1 MNYRCISS
9 TDTVAKYLAKTL
21 QAHLAAG
28 EDVLWLVSGGS
39 AIATAVAV
47 ADTLKHSD
55 LSKLSVS
62 LVDERYGPIGHD
74 AENWRQLLEAGF
86 DLPTARLYRPLTGQ
100 GRAETTM
107 AFNLWLAEHISGA
120 DYSIGLFGVGTD
132 GHTAGIKPGTS
143 SVNASERAVDFDGED
158 FERITMTPRA
168 IKQLNEA
175 VLLAMGPEKS
185 ATINQLLHQDLP
197 LTVQPAQVL
206 KMVKKS
212 TLFTDYKENS
222 L

>member
-1 MNYRCISS
+1 MNYRYIPS
-9 TDTVAKYLAKTL
+9 TDTVSEYLAETL
-21 QAHLAAG
+21 QTHLAAN

-47 ADTLKHSD
+47 ADKLKDSD
-55 LSKLSVS
+55 LSGLSVS
-62 LVDERYGPIGHD
+62 LVDERYGTIGHS

-86 DLPTARLYRPLTGQ
+86 KLPTAQLYRPLTGHS
-100 GRAETTM
+100 RAETTM
-107 AFNLWLAEHISGA
+107 AFNLWLAEHITHA
-120 DYSIGLFGVGTD
+120 NYSIGLFGIGTD
-132 GHTAGIKPGTS
+132 GHTAGIKPGTA
-143 SVNASERAVDFDGED
+143 SVDVPEWETDFDGAD

-168 IKQLNEA
+168 IEQLNEA

-185 ATINQLLHQDLP
+185 EVIDQLLHQNLP

-212 TLFTDYKENS
+212 TLFTDYKENT